1 MPRTFSSSP
10 RSQSPLDHNHGGALD
25 RPYRTITMASADRT
39 LHEATAL
46 GDEAAVAA
54 LHANGTDLE
63 ARDAGS
69 GRTAMTIAAARC
81 DARMTE
87 LLFAL
92 GADPGAA
99 DGTHTHPIYVAATA
113 TTPPLRDQLATVLL
127 LSQWGGVDLDAEH
140 DDLGTALEHLLARVP
155 PPHHAERVGA
165 VVRLL
170 LLRGAWLYRG
180 SVTCRPVR
188 DELLRRIRSWL
199 ATQGALHTFLAACR
213 YGVTTDIEAAP
224 ARALTNTPMVRR
236 LIGAFVPVLTSLEC
250 ARLRHATYTLQE
262 SVDDEMH
269 YAETHAFAHVNCHAM

>member
-1 MPRTFSSSP
+1 MESTD
-10 RSQSPLDHNHGGALD
+10 L
-25 RPYRTITMASADRT
+25 T
-39 LHEATAL
+39 LHAAVAL

-54 LHANGTDLE
+54 IHANGADLE
-63 ARDAGS
+63 LRDAGS

-81 DARMTE
+81 DARMAE

-99 DGTHTHPIYVAATA
+99 DGTHAHPIYVAATA

-140 DDLGTALEHLLARVP
+140 DDFGTALECLLARVP
-155 PPHHAERVGA
+155 PTRHAERMGA

-180 SVTCRPVR
+180 SVVCRPVR

-199 ATQGALHTFLAACR
+199 ATQGALNTFLAACR
-213 YGVTTDIEAAP
+213 YGVTTDLEAAP
-224 ARALTNTPMVRR
+224 ARTLMNTPMVRR

-269 YAETHAFAHVNCHAM
+269 YAETHAFAHVNCHMA

>member
-1 MPRTFSSSP
+1 
-10 RSQSPLDHNHGGALD
+10 
-25 RPYRTITMASADRT
+25 MASTDHT
-39 LHEATAL
+39 LHAAAAL

-54 LHANGTDLE
+54 LHANGSDLE

-81 DARMTE
+81 NARMVE

-113 TTPPLRDQLATVLL
+113 TAPPLRDQLATVLL
-127 LSQWGGVDLDAEH
+127 LSQWGGVDLDAEPE
-140 DDLGTALEHLLARVP
+140 DFGTALESLLARVP
-155 PPHHAERVGA
+155 PPRHAERVGA

-180 SVTCRPVR
+180 SVVCRPVR

-199 ATQGALHTFLAACR
+199 VTQGALHTFLMGCR
-213 YGVTTDIEAAP
+213 HGVTSDIETTP

-250 ARLRHATYTLQE
+250 ARLRHAAYTLQE

-269 YAETHAFAHVNCHAM
+269 YAETHAFAHVNCRAM

>member
-1 MPRTFSSSP
+1 MESTD
-10 RSQSPLDHNHGGALD
+10 L
-25 RPYRTITMASADRT
+25 T
-39 LHEATAL
+39 LHAAAAL

-54 LHANGTDLE
+54 LHASGADLE

-69 GRTAMTIAAARC
+69 GRTAMTIAAASC
-81 DARMTE
+81 NARMVE

-113 TTPPLRDQLATVLL
+113 TAPPLRDQLATLLL
-127 LSQWGGVDLDAEH
+127 LSQWGGVDLDAEQE
-140 DDLGTALEHLLARVP
+140 DLGTAIECLLARVP
-155 PPHHAERVGA
+155 PPHQADRVGS

-180 SVTCRPVR
+180 SVVCRPVR

-199 ATQGALHTFLAACR
+199 ATQGALRTFLAACR
-213 YGVTTDIEAAP
+213 YGVTTDLEAAP

-262 SVDDEMH
+262 SVDDDAH
-269 YAETHAFAHVNCHAM
+269 YGETHAFAHVNCHAM